1 MANIQSERQS
11 QSEKAAIGYFFLVHY
26 DLIVKL
32 CKRSACQIVSMCTQ
46 DSHHFS
52 FPATMLLNHQKPIY
66 NCFVMRIT
74 EKAGE
79 FINKVFEL
87 SSETCTYQ
95 MLRKKGKEIFKHNMS
110 ED

>member
-1 MANIQSERQS
+1 
-11 QSEKAAIGYFFLVHY
+11 
-26 DLIVKL
+26 
-32 CKRSACQIVSMCTQ
+32 
-46 DSHHFS
+46 
-52 FPATMLLNHQKPIY
+52 
-66 NCFVMRIT
+66 MRIT

-110 ED
+110 EDWNLQNLNFVKFNSWALTFYYFVLMSQS